1 MGFVTSDKARKYLAS
16 MPQFPPQDLRQLWPH
31 AADCTIDLIRRMLVF
46 NPARRITVQ
55 EALQHPYFAGL
66 HDPTDEPACGRPFDF
81 SYNSDR
87 LSCEA
92 IRQLLL
98 AEVLHFHPEVR
109 GEDGYAEAEAAA
121 AAAATAAAEAEA
133 ADQRQ

>member
-1 MGFVTSDKARKYLAS
+1 MAFVTSDKARKYLRS
-16 MPQFPPQDLRQLWPH
+16 MPQYPPQDLQQLWPH
-31 AADCTIDLIRRMLVF
+31 AGESTRDLIQRMLVF

-66 HDPTDEPACGRPFDF
+66 HDPTDEPVCDRAFDF
-81 SYNSDR
+81 SHNSDR

-92 IRQLLL
+92 LRQLLL

-109 GEDGYAEAEAAA
+109 GEEGYAEAAA
-121 AAAATAAAEAEA
+121 AAE
-133 ADQRQ
+133 ADQGL